1 MRPYTYRILQCFLAS
16 VFLLSCSDNLS
27 EAPET
32 SAAQGLSLAFNLNG
46 GSAES
51 SPGSDGLK
59 ENTVNS
65 LDVLFVKGTAVE
77 KHFSYTYSNSQLS
90 SGSVQI
96 AGNGW
101 KKNFQGEYEVY
112 LVANYDGDLSSVTTK
127 SQLFATVDQDEN
139 ITKAEGEQSV
149 DEVSKYIGKSF
160 LMDGKTTF
168 NADSDYGPTNQHTID
183 VNLSRAAA
191 KITVNLAYGNGFL
204 QTESGD
210 SRSIVSVQKKL
221 VRYVN
226 EAKIVADGGTI
237 PFADLHG
244 NSDNTGFSYANVSE
258 GEGTAGRKDVLYT
271 YCYPNDWTDDI
282 EGRETYLLLNIPYT
296 EGSDQGNVI
305 NNYYKIPVRISGV
318 TQQLSIERNTEY
330 TIDVNINRVGSIQ
343 LEEPQELIPQ
353 ISVTDWVSKEINV
366 SDKDTPKYLELNK
379 TNFEMRNISEASVTF
394 SSSSALQGVTVNRV
408 YFINKLGQEKEID
421 NTTVTTSYDS
431 SSLQGNITV
440 KSPVPG
446 NATVRYIELT
456 VKNNDNLTQ
465 KMTISQY
472 PLEYIVGIPG
482 IYSYRDN
489 MTNNTYEN
497 YLNGYEFDDGWVGYK
512 EATFGSYYNEENL
525 FCYYGFNSRIFSD
538 NQIRNIT
545 LFKQDNGKY
554 RLGISQHAA
563 GTRHNNRMYLVNIT
577 STEDG
582 VTIARPDME
591 KTSDGLVVP
600 VSSDENNTVV
610 SPSFM
615 LASQLNSIYVQNDGG
630 TWVSAQEHCARYVE
644 VIEYTDKTTRVLD
657 DWRLPSHEEL
667 KIIDKYQNSTPD
679 VMDEILSDPY
689 YWTLQDSQTYQ
700 TSSPTTGIGTK
711 AKAIRCIRD
720 VTIKDLDEFRK
731 KGFKI

>member
-32 SAAQGLSLAFNLNG
+32 GAAQGLSLAFNLNG

-77 KHFSYTYSNSQLS
+77 KHFSYNNSQLS

-96 AGNGW
+96 AGNDW
-101 KKNFQGEYEVY
+101 KDDFQGEYEVY

-149 DEVSKYIGKSF
+149 DAGSKYTGKSF

-168 NADSDYGPTNQHTID
+168 NAGSDYGPTNQHTID

-204 QTESGD
+204 QTESGG

-244 NSDNTGFSYANVSE
+244 NSDNTGFSYANVTE
-258 GEGTAGRKDVLYT
+258 GEEPAGRKDVLYT

-296 EGSDQGNVI
+296 EGGDQGDLI

-330 TIDVNINRVGSIQ
+330 TIDVNINRVGSTL
-343 LEEPQELIPQ
+343 LEKPTELVPE
-353 ISVTDWVSKEINV
+353 ISVKNWVAKDVNV
-366 SDKDTPKYLELNK
+366 SDQNTPNYLVLNM
-379 TNFEMRNISEASVTF
+379 NDFEMRNIDKASVTF
-394 SSSSALQGVTVNRV
+394 SSSSALTAVD
-408 YFINKLGQEKEID
+408 INKVYYINKDDQETEIAD
-421 NTTVTTSYDS
+421 HNVNVTYDKSLKGLITVT
-431 SSLQGNITV
+431 
-440 KSPVPG
+440 SPVPV
-446 NATVRYIELT
+446 NSTIRYIQLT
-456 VKNNDNLTQ
+456 VKNNEGNTEVIN
-465 KMTISQY
+465 ISQY
-472 PLEYIVGIPG
+472 PLDYVVPIPG
-482 IYSYRDN
+482 VYAYSEN
-489 MTNNTYEN
+489 MTNNTYQIYKNQEAKDRITDQVSFN
-497 YLNGYEFDDGWVGYK
+497 PGTFFSKVFHEGKIKWAKATYNGSTYTIQPYYEM
-512 EATFGSYYNEENL
+512 N
-525 FCYYGFNSRIFSD
+525 
-538 NQIRNIT
+538 T
-545 LFKQDNGKY
+545 LG
-554 RLGISQHAA
+554 
-563 GTRHNNRMYLVNIT
+563 NNHRMYLMFVT
-577 STEDG
+577 SVQDG
-582 VTIARPDME
+582 VTISRPQME
-591 KTSDGLVVP
+591 KNTDGESVA
-600 VSSDENNTVV
+600 VSSQENNSIV
-610 SPSFM
+610 SPAFM
-615 LASQLNSIYVQNDGG
+615 LNSQLGELNSGSGLD
-630 TWVSAQEHCARYVE
+630 VSWEEAREHCSKYVE
-644 VIEYTDKTTRVLD
+644 VIDNGSGYVRVLD
-657 DWRLPSHEEL
+657 DWRLPSTFEINVFV
-667 KIIDKYQNSTPD
+667 KIQQNQTD
-679 VMDEILSDPY
+679 VVHNVFQY
-689 YWTLQDSQTYQ
+689 KNYWTLQDGVKSEDLPYDEEGGNYDKTNL
-700 TSSPTTGIGTK
+700 
-711 AKAIRCIRD
+711 RCVRD
-720 VTIKDLDEFRK
+720 VTPEDLQEFREN
-731 KGFKI
+731 GFKY